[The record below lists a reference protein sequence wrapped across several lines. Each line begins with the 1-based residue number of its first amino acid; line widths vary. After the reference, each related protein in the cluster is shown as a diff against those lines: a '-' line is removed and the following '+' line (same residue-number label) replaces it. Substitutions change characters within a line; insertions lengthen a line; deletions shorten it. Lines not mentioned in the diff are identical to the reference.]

1 MFTLEFNNTFIF
13 RAEPN
18 KHIQDI
24 NVILVLFVAILKY
37 VLTKQIYLCRV
48 MTDAWVTKLV
58 FSSV

>member
-13 RAEPN
+13 RAEPD

-48 MTDAWVTKLV
+48 MTDA
-58 FSSV
+58 